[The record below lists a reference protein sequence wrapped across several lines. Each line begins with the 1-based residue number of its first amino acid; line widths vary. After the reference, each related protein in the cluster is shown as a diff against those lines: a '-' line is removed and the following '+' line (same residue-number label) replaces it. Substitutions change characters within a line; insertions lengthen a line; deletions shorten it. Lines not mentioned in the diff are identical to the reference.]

1 MQPINYENIYVQH
14 ILHSYIDSNIVLD
27 VLRLDKLH
35 DVVSGNKWFKLQQ
48 QIAECKKM
56 NKTTI
61 ATFGGAYSNHIVAT
75 AYACKLEG
83 LKSVGVIR
91 GDEPKQLN
99 HTLLQA
105 QSLGMQLHF
114 VSRTDYSNKN
124 QLKQSFNQD
133 DWYWVNEGGYATL
146 GADGVTDM
154 YKWIDDSYTHIT
166 CATGTGTMMA
176 GLIKGAA
183 PHQHVIGI
191 TALKGHDSLQ
201 QEIANL
207 LSTKEA
213 EKSFSIF
220 NEYHFGGYAKHPKA
234 LLDWMNHLYKTYH
247 LPTDIVYTSKMLYG
261 VFDLINKGYFAEGSK
276 IIAIHSGG
284 LQGNLSLPKG
294 SLIFD

>member
-1 MQPINYENIYVQH
+1 MQSIFYDNVYVQPILHTSTQNNI
-14 ILHSYIDSNIVLD
+14 ILN
-27 VLRLDKLH
+27 VLRLDRLH
-35 DVVSGNKWFKLQQ
+35 NVVSGNKWFKLQL
-48 QIAECKKM
+48 QIKACKQA

-83 LKSVGVIR
+83 LNSVGIIR

-99 HTLLQA
+99 HTLQQA
-105 QSLGMQLHF
+105 QSLGMQLQF
-114 VSRTDYSNKN
+114 VSRTDYGNKEL
-124 QLKQSFNQD
+124 LKQSLYND
-133 DWYWVNEGGYATL
+133 VWYWVNEGGYAIL
-146 GADGVTDM
+146 GAEGVTDM
-154 YKWIDDSYTHIT
+154 YQWINDSYTHIA

-201 QEIANL
+201 QEITHL
-207 LSTKEA
+207 LTTKEA
-213 EKSFSIF
+213 EKTFTIF
-220 NEYHFGGYAKHPKA
+220 NNYHFGGYAKHPKV
-234 LLDWMNHLYKTYH
+234 LLDWMNHLYISYK

-261 VFDLINKGYFAEGSK
+261 VFNLIESGYFAEGSK
-276 IIAIHSGG
+276 IMAIHSGG

-294 SLIFD
+294 SLLFD

>member
-1 MQPINYENIYVQH
+1 MQPISYNNVYVQP
-14 ILHSYIDSNIVLD
+14 ILHTYTKNNITLNI
-27 VLRLDKLH
+27 LRLDRLH
-35 DVVSGNKWFKLQQ
+35 NVVSGNKWFKLQL
-48 QIAECKKM
+48 QIQACKQA

-83 LKSVGVIR
+83 VNSVGIIR

-99 HTLLQA
+99 HTLQQA
-105 QSLGMQLHF
+105 QSLGMQLQF
-114 VSRTDYSNKN
+114 VSRTDYGNKEL
-124 QLKQSFNQD
+124 LKQSLHQD
-133 DWYWVNEGGYATL
+133 NWYWVNEGGYAIL
-146 GADGVTDM
+146 GAEGVTDM
-154 YKWIDDSYTHIT
+154 YKWIDDTYTHIA

-201 QEIANL
+201 QEITQL
-207 LSTKEA
+207 LTIKEA
-213 EKSFSIF
+213 EKPFSIF
-220 NEYHFGGYAKHPKA
+220 NAYHFGGYAKHPKA
-234 LLDWMNHLYKTYH
+234 LLDWMNQVYTTYQ

-261 VFDLINKGYFAEGSK
+261 VFSLIESGYFAEGSK

-294 SLIFD
+294 TLVFD